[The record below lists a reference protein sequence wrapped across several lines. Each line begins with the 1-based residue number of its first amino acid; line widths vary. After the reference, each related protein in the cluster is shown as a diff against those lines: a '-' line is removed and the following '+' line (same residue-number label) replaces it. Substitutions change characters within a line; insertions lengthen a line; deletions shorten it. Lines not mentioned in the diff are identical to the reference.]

1 MNEENSLA
9 LVPRQTGAIEKA
21 EPGAKRVLSG
31 MIADTLA
38 LVKKARPPRI
48 VLLED
53 EHWLREM
60 LDLAI
65 HQCFRDANVLSFDD
79 GDKAWQEL
87 LRVEPDLFI
96 TDINHPGKLYA
107 GEMLQ
112 SLAAKNV
119 KFPILV
125 HSGLAT
131 EEEVR
136 QCGGFDLNL
145 SFLKKPYTA
154 EQFYA
159 ELSKHLGHS
168 NNSTLHALKG
178 AWMET
183 LTGLPKTT

>member
-1 MNEENSLA
+1 M
-9 LVPRQTGAIEKA
+9 V
-21 EPGAKRVLSG
+21 
-31 MIADTLA
+31 ADTLA
-38 LVKKARPPRI
+38 LVKKASPPRI

-53 EHWLREM
+53 ECWLREM
-60 LDLAI
+60 LELAI
-65 HQCFRDANVLSFDD
+65 RQCFKDANVLSFDD

-87 LRVEPDLFI
+87 LRKEPDLFI

-112 SLAAKNV
+112 LLAAKKV

-125 HSGLAT
+125 HSGVAT

-136 QCGGFDLNL
+136 QCAGFDLTL

-159 ELSKHLGHS
+159 ELSRHLGHG
-168 NNSTLHALKG
+168 NNSSLLALRS

-183 LTGLPKTT
+183 LAELPKET